1 MWAATPRNREVAR
14 VLRAEVADDG
24 AGLECMV
31 CMERPRAIRHQC
43 GHATLCEGCNE
54 TYMRQPNPTCLLCE
68 RPLGGDSGEIVS
80 LVLETFLDEGAARAR
95 ALRAADVAKAR
106 ARGRW
111 AEIEP
116 NLWLLEYKGLFALF
130 AGAAAAS
137 FLGGRMV
144 RGGGS
149 RRRRD

>member
-54 TYMRQPNPTCLLCE
+54 TYMRQPMSSRKRHSRIFISCTLTPPTFE
-68 RPLGGDSGEIVS
+68 
-80 LVLETFLDEGAARAR
+80 
-95 ALRAADVAKAR
+95 
-106 ARGRW
+106 
-111 AEIEP
+111 
-116 NLWLLEYKGLFALF
+116 
-130 AGAAAAS
+130 
-137 FLGGRMV
+137 
-144 RGGGS
+144 
-149 RRRRD
+149 